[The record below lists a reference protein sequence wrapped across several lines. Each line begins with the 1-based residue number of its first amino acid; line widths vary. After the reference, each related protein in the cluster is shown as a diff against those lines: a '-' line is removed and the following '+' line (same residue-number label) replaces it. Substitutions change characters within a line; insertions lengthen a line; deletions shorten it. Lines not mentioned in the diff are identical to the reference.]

1 MAMSANTGAKI
12 KKKVESKD
20 DELLMKIDAEQFE
33 TRDSEVLKCSL
44 P

>member
-1 MAMSANTGAKI
+1 MSTYTCAKI
-12 KKKVESKD
+12 KKKVEIKD

-33 TRDSEVLKCSL
+33 NKYSEVLKPSL